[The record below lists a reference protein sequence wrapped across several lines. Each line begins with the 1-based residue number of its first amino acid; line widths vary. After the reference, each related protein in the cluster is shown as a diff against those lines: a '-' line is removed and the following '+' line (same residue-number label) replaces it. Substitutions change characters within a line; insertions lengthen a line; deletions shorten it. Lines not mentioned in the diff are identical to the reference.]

1 MSSNIFYETIL
12 QKRVL
17 LNANEFN
24 NDINSKLQNI
34 LKDKFENK
42 CVKEGFIEDNSIN
55 IINRSI
61 PYIYGNQMNGQ
72 LAINVQFSVKL
83 CCPVKNNII
92 KCSIKKINKLGI
104 LASVGPLSIIVARQF
119 HKDKDIFKNLKEE
132 NEIEIKV
139 IDKKFKVND
148 NTISVIAKIN
158 RDEDNTD
165 EDNTDEDNTDE
176 SDNEELSLKNNKN
189 QNDNNDYIDKE
200 NINQSDLSESDIEES
215 DVEESDVEESDVEES
230 DIEESDIEE
239 SDIEDSNVEESD
251 INESDIDESD
261 IDESDIDENNS
272 VDSDNNEDS
281 DNE

>member
-119 HKDKDIFKNLKEE
+119 HKDKDIFKNLKED
-132 NEIEIKV
+132 NDIEIKV